1 MIFHRPLTP
10 TRRHLG
16 TAATVAF
23 GIAGAIIALGEY
35 GHRQITYAHRN
46 DFRDD
51 PANWGLG
58 AAEEI
63 DLHSRDGLRLHSW
76 LFRAPEATATVIVL
90 HGHGG
95 NKHTS
100 LPLAQMLYP
109 RFNVMLL
116 DHRGH
121 GESDGGR
128 TTIGYEERLDVHA
141 AVDLLLARDLGPV
154 GIFGTSM
161 GGVTAIMAAAED
173 PRIAAVVADS
183 PYARLR
189 WAVGQ
194 VARLRGYPAFITS
207 ALAYLGCLTTSLHLR
222 YRMAAF
228 DPVEVIER
236 IAPRPILI
244 MHGVEDEM
252 VPVESA
258 HALRARAGETCEL
271 WLIEGLKHCRALE
284 EAYEPFKA
292 RMLAFFERWL
302 TPDAVPAVV

>member
-1 MIFHRPLTP
+1 MIQHRSPTL
-10 TRRHLG
+10 TRRLLAA
-16 TAATVAF
+16 AATTL
-23 GIAGAIIALGEY
+23 GLAGAIALLGEY
-35 GHRQITYAHRN
+35 GHRQITTAHRN

-63 DLHSRDGLRLHSW
+63 DLRSRDGLRLHSW
-76 LFRAPEATATVIVL
+76 LFRAPEAVATVIVL

-109 RFNVMLL
+109 RYNVMLL

-141 AVDLLLARDLGPV
+141 AVDQLLERGLGPV

-173 PRIAAVVADS
+173 PRIVAVAADS

-194 VARLRGYPAFITS
+194 VARQRGYPAFVTS

-222 YRMAAF
+222 YRMADF
-228 DPVEVIER
+228 DPVEVVDR
-236 IAPRPILI
+236 IAPRPIFI
-244 MHGVEDEM
+244 MHGVEDEL
-252 VPVESA
+252 VPVASA
-258 HALRARAGETCEL
+258 HALYARAGEPKEL
-271 WLIEGLKHCRALE
+271 WLIDGLMHCRALE

-292 RMLAFFERWL
+292 RMVGFFDRWL
-302 TPDAVPAVV
+302 APDVISAVV